1 MLVASVDVGFCD
13 SEITDFPL
21 FSYFWPEVEA
31 GITASL
37 PCELG
42 PMVLNGMARRTCNP
56 DTAEWEPV
64 SLDECFTSEPLS
76 YNFYH
81 TVYMIM
87 KFVM

>member
-13 SEITDFPL
+13 AEITDFPP

-42 PMVLNGMARRTCNP
+42 PTVLNGMARRTCNP